1 MEVQVQAEASAAA
14 QAQVEEE
21 VKRSL
26 EAERAARMET
36 LASSIGKERMKTG
49 DQRLKVQLY
58 VSQHRRMMEVLSKFE
73 IDSSLMSLFFL
84 GTRFSGWR

>member
-14 QAQVEEE
+14 QAQVEKE
-21 VKRSL
+21 VKKSL
-26 EAERAARMET
+26 EAERAAHMET
-36 LASSIGKERMKTG
+36 LTSSIVKERMKTG

-58 VSQHRRMMEVLSKFE
+58 VSQHRWMMEVLSKCK
-73 IDSSLMSLFFL
+73 IVSSLMSLFFL